1 MDIFRNVSG
10 IFIVL
15 QNPDNF
21 KTLVYLNS
29 NFCQISS
36 MECIA
41 KIVKGCD
48 ISFSRFLLYEINI
61 MKFSNT
67 GLIFPPEL
75 FILCKKKK
83 MESER
88 AADRGF

>member
-1 MDIFRNVSG
+1 
-10 IFIVL
+10 
-15 QNPDNF
+15 
-21 KTLVYLNS
+21 
-29 NFCQISS
+29 
-36 MECIA
+36 
-41 KIVKGCD
+41 
-48 ISFSRFLLYEINI
+48 

-88 AADRGF
+88 AATADFDIPLTITAFH